1 MKKTGLKGVV
11 KFFSVDFNP
20 TDDNDFLGIHKYLM
34 KRTWYKTMFGLI
46 FKKIIRLLTCLINGS
61 NHTKCVLLS
70 NEKCEIQPTLI
81 NLHPNEYNHEF
92 LYYPFSVELD
102 RCVGSCN
109 KVCVP
114 NKTEDINLSVFNMI
128 TGINE

>member
-20 TDDNDFLGIHKYLM
+20 IDNDILDIHKYLM
-34 KRTWYKTMFGLI
+34 KRTWYKIMFGLI
-46 FKKIIRLLTCLINGS
+46 LKKIIGLSTGLVNGS

-70 NEKCEIQPTLI
+70 NEKYEIQPTLV
-81 NLHPNEYNHEF
+81 NLNPNEYNHEF